1 MKLTR
6 SNYQSMDKFVAFL
19 AIKFILN
26 APLEP
31 LSKLNNVNDNLP
43 MDKSFLNLCAGQI
56 ALPPPPG
63 QPRRH
68 HFFGGCPGLLITL
81 FFPCPALYKHSNH
94 SFFQC
99 HALIY
104 HTHFS
109 SHLKAFPGGMG
120 AEQFDRRI
128 KTILCLNGVKK
139 SWDQNF

>member
-63 QPRRH
+63 N
-68 HFFGGCPGLLITL
+68 PGDITFLGVAQVSLSLYFSLAPPYINTPITL
-81 FFPCPALYKHSNH
+81 FSSATPLFITHIFRLTSRLSRGAWGQNNLTGALRLFY
-94 SFFQC
+94 
-99 HALIY
+99 
-104 HTHFS
+104 
-109 SHLKAFPGGMG
+109 
-120 AEQFDRRI
+120 
-128 KTILCLNGVKK
+128 V
-139 SWDQNF
+139 